1 MLRHCIA
8 AVVTAHNTTESHAA
22 PSPGGGVVS
31 IADNL
36 EAIPH
41 SSIQSSWSRTG
52 FLGWICTTQILHNI
66 SYRQF
71 KSQDDLD
78 YLSAD
83 DLSVH
88 DLSVHDLSD
97 V

>member
-1 MLRHCIA
+1 MYDLYGLTH
-8 AVVTAHNTTESHAA
+8 V
-22 PSPGGGVVS
+22 PGWEPY
-31 IADNL
+31 NL
-36 EAIPH
+36 HDLFSAC
-41 SSIQSSWSRTG
+41 
-52 FLGWICTTQILHNI
+52 FLGPICTTQILHNI